1 MKRMFPGWMAGSTR
15 GDVRFDPGKILLTVQ
30 DEKAIDEGCY
40 FEIPAAERV
49 IRFFEKYLR
58 HSKGKWGG
66 KPFRLL
72 DWQKY
77 ELLGPLF
84 GWKRPDGTRRFRIGY
99 IEIPKKNGKSTISSG
114 ITLYLL
120 MADGEPGAEV
130 YSAAADRDQASII
143 FNESKHMVQ
152 KSKALSR
159 RLRVV
164 DSRKTIV
171 FPATE
176 SVYRALSADVPT
188 KEGLNIHG
196 LVFDE
201 LHAQKSRTL
210 WDTLRYG
217 GAARTQPLLLSITT
231 AGFDRQSICWEQH
244 EYARKVLKGT
254 VQDTA
259 FFALVYSTNWEEA
272 ESRNATAE
280 EIPWTDRRAW
290 FMANPSLGATISE
303 DDFSREVQEA
313 MESPAKQNTF
323 KRYRLNIWTRSET
336 RWIPPEVWNR
346 CAGGVLVEGLKGRK
360 AFGGLDLSSTT
371 DLTSF
376 SLVFEPD
383 GDGVAD
389 VLSLSWC
396 PEDTLGQR
404 VRTDRVPY
412 DLWAEQG
419 YLIPTPG
426 NVVDYDFILEKI
438 CSLRDEHNIRLVGFD
453 RWGAA
458 QITAKLEERGIDV
471 VPVGQGFRDMSPA
484 TKEFERMVLS
494 RKIRH
499 GGNPLLAWAMDNV
512 VIVSDPAENI
522 KPSKE
527 KSTERIDPAV
537 SVVIAMAAM
546 AKEAE
551 HAKPD
556 SVYLT
561 RGLAAL

>member
-1 MKRMFPGWMAGSTR
+1 
-15 GDVRFDPGKILLTVQ
+15 
-30 DEKAIDEGCY
+30 
-40 FEIPAAERV
+40 
-49 IRFFEKYLR
+49 
-58 HSKGKWGG
+58 
-66 KPFRLL
+66 
-72 DWQKY
+72 
-77 ELLGPLF
+77 
-84 GWKRPDGTRRFRIGY
+84 
-99 IEIPKKNGKSTISSG
+99 
-114 ITLYLL
+114 
-120 MADGEPGAEV
+120 
-130 YSAAADRDQASII
+130 
-143 FNESKHMVQ
+143 MVQ
-152 KSKALSR
+152 KSKALSK

-303 DDFSREVQEA
+303 DDFAREAREA

-404 VRTDRVPY
+404 VRSDRVPY

-419 YLIPTPG
+419 YLIPTQG

-438 CSLRDEHNIRLVGFD
+438 CALRDEHNIRLVGFD

-499 GGNPLLAWAMDNV
+499 GGNPLLAWAM
-512 VIVSDPAENI
+512 
-522 KPSKE
+522 
-527 KSTERIDPAV
+527 
-537 SVVIAMAAM
+537 VIAMSAM

>member
-1 MKRMFPGWMAGSTR
+1 MKRFPGWMIGSPR
-15 GDVRFDPGKILLTVQ
+15 GDLRFDPEKILLNVQ

-40 FEIPAAERV
+40 FEIQAAERV

-77 ELLGPLF
+77 ELLAPLF
-84 GWKRPDGTRRFRIGY
+84 GWKRADGLRRFRMGY
-99 IEIPKKNGKSTISSG
+99 VEIPKKNGKSTLSSG
-114 ITLYLL
+114 IALYLL

-143 FNESKHMVQ
+143 FNESKSMVQ
-152 KSKALSR
+152 SSKALSK
-159 RLRVV
+159 RLKVI
-164 DSRKTIV
+164 DSRKTIT
-171 FPATE
+171 FGKTQ

-196 LVFDE
+196 LIFDE
-201 LHAQKSRTL
+201 LHAQKSRNL

-217 GAARTQPLLLSITT
+217 EAARSKPLMLSITT
-231 AGFDRQSICWEQH
+231 AGFNRATICWEQH

-254 VQDTA
+254 VMDSG
-259 FFALVYSTNWEEA
+259 FFAMIYSTNWEES
-272 ESRNATAE
+272 ETRNSQVE

-290 FMANPSLGATISE
+290 YMANPSLGSTISVE
-303 DDFSREVQEA
+303 DFAREVQEA

-346 CAGGVLVEGLKGRK
+346 CAGGVMAEGAGDRK
-360 AFGGLDLSSTT
+360 CFGGLDLSSTT

-376 SLVFEPD
+376 TLVFEAD
-383 GDGVAD
+383 EAGVVD
-389 VLSLSWC
+389 VLSHSWC
-396 PEDTLGQR
+396 PEDTISQR
-404 VRTDRVPY
+404 IRRDRVPY

-419 YLIPTPG
+419 FLTPTPG
-426 NVVDYDFILEKI
+426 NVVDYDFILSRIFDLKEKHN
-438 CSLRDEHNIRLVGFD
+438 LRLIGFD
-453 RWGAA
+453 RWGAT
-458 QITAKLEERGIDV
+458 QITVKLEEKGIDV
-471 VPVGQGFRDMSPA
+471 MPVGQGFKDMSPP
-484 TKEFERMVLS
+484 TKELERLVLT

-499 GGNPLLAWAMDNV
+499 GGNPLLSWAMDNV
-512 VIVSDPAENI
+512 VIVSDPAENF

-537 SVVIAMAAM
+537 SLVIAMAAM
-546 AKEAE
+546 AKEGEIVA
-551 HAKPD
+551 PP

-561 RGLAAL
+561 RGLATF